1 MGWSGG
7 PPNARGPPARADMGE
22 GGTRPKALQLDS
34 TRLKALP
41 GESWCM
47 LLPPEAPVPLGV
59 KLSDLHAH
67 KHTQQARTRGM
78 GRQHSLQYFWHLA
91 ELHQLVS
98 MVAQIH
104 VDILKEFINQVFE
117 SDLGNQATTHR

>member
-22 GGTRPKALQLDS
+22 GGTRPKVLQLDS

-47 LLPPEAPVPLGV
+47 LLPAEVPVPLGV
-59 KLSDLHAH
+59 KLSDLHAQEH
-67 KHTQQARTRGM
+67 AQQARNNGAAPAQVATAPAWIHHLM
-78 GRQHSLQYFWHLA
+78 G
-91 ELHQLVS
+91 V
-98 MVAQIH
+98 VAQ
-104 VDILKEFINQVFE
+104 VRMILVREMFGTKSQ
-117 SDLGNQATTHR
+117 